1 MDSEAV
7 EVGALN
13 NNKAFVDI
21 DANANIVLP
30 KTTDF
35 NDAAS
40 EITYD
45 DVSENVVG
53 TLAYTYAGRQVGKAD
68 IVTTGAVVDGYI
80 FNNQSEVEQET
91 DTEEETVSTVRI
103 RPRTILLIVAGIL
116 LAVGLIFAGKKFYD
130 NYYIIRHNRE
140 VRRNRK
146 DKFRQIK
153 SKSIRRRRH
162 RR

>member
-1 MDSEAV
+1 M

-53 TLAYTYAGRQVGKAD
+53 TLCNYTYAGRQVGKAD
-68 IVTTGAVVDGYI
+68 ISDNRCGCG
-80 FNNQSEVEQET
+80 
-91 DTEEETVSTVRI
+91 RI
-103 RPRTILLIVAGIL
+103 Y
-116 LAVGLIFAGKKFYD
+116 F
-130 NYYIIRHNRE
+130 
-140 VRRNRK
+140 
-146 DKFRQIK
+146 
-153 SKSIRRRRH
+153 
-162 RR
+162 

>member
-68 IVTTGAVVDGYI
+68 IVDKPVRLMDGYI
-80 FNNQSEVEQET
+80 FNNQSEVEQE
-91 DTEEETVSTVRI
+91 
-103 RPRTILLIVAGIL
+103 
-116 LAVGLIFAGKKFYD
+116 
-130 NYYIIRHNRE
+130 IRHRGGDGLHGADQTAHNFAYRSRNPACSRVDLCRKE
-140 VRRNRK
+140 VLR
-146 DKFRQIK
+146 
-153 SKSIRRRRH
+153 
-162 RR
+162 